1 MNLNDNFNE
10 SLLFGFDIRKNN
22 EDGKTGWRK
31 IEEKYLSSDGYI
43 DLSENYKNILNSINI
58 TYSDEQLRD
67 LKLSF
72 DDIVIS
78 NSVESEHFIIQ
89 IFRIPILYKNILP
102 YVKFM
107 QIAYNIGQM
116 IACMNE
122 NMYSQKIVN
131 FIKKNKLL
139 DIETFI

>member
-1 MNLNDNFNE
+1 MNIHDNFNE
-10 SLLFGFDIRKNN
+10 SLLFGLDIRKNN
-22 EDGKTGWRK
+22 KDGKLGWRE
-31 IEEKYLSSDGYI
+31 IEEKYLSSQHYI
-43 DLSENYKNILNSINI
+43 HLSENYKNILNSINI

-72 DDIVIS
+72 DDVIIS
-78 NSVESEHFIIQ
+78 NSLESEHFIIQ

-107 QIAYNIGQM
+107 QIAYNIGNL
-116 IACMNE
+116 IGCMNE